1 MAVLDRGPRFGG
13 ADRTL
18 PVRKIMSGG
27 NQYSPERME
36 RESFRFDDVF
46 ADDTVDEAAV
56 RREAERFLS
65 RWSAD
70 DVAAVTAR
78 TRRLAALGVVG
89 LLAATFLPTST
100 VIADLLL
107 QAVYYTLVVEVGAM
121 GAIYY
126 LLRDVDRPAELLE
139 ADLGWAETA
148 GLLALVTLAYAAT
161 NARGGRIVWR
171 FAFKSAP
178 FAPDGRPPPLAAD
191 RESLAAWGRWLAGA
205 AAVVVVAD
213 VTWTVMTR
221 TGAGTVLAGLLDGA
235 GDIDPRPAV
244 TPLEAGV
251 LYATL
256 LVVGVLLA
264 VALSARR

>member
-1 MAVLDRGPRFGG
+1 MVGLGG
-13 ADRTL
+13 SWGTDRTF
-18 PVRKIMSGG
+18 PVRKVMSDG

-36 RESFRFDDVF
+36 RESFRFDDMF
-46 ADDTVDEAAV
+46 ADNTVDGTAV
-56 RREAERFLS
+56 RREAERFLI

-70 DVAAVTAR
+70 DIAAVTAR
-78 TRRLAALGVVG
+78 TRRLAALGIAG
-89 LLAATFLPTST
+89 LLAATLLPTT
-100 VIADLLL
+100 TAVADLLL

-126 LLRDVDRPAELLE
+126 LLRDVDRPTELLE
-139 ADLGWAETA
+139 ADLGWAGTA
-148 GLLALVTLAYAAT
+148 GLLALVALAYAAT
-161 NARGGRIVWR
+161 NARSGRIVWR

-178 FAPDGRPPPLAAD
+178 FAPGGRPPPLAAD
-191 RESLAAWGRWLAGA
+191 RESLVAWGRWLAGV
-205 AAVVVVAD
+205 AAVIVAAD
-213 VTWTVMTR
+213 ATWTVLTR
-221 TGAGTVLAGLLDGA
+221 TDAGTVLAELLDGA
-235 GDIDPRPAV
+235 GGVDPRPAV

>member
-1 MAVLDRGPRFGG
+1 MAGLGTSRGT
-13 ADRTL
+13 DRTL
-18 PVRKIMSGG
+18 PVRKVMSDG
-27 NQYSPERME
+27 NQYSPERMA

-46 ADDTVDEAAV
+46 ADDTVDETAI

-78 TRRLAALGVVG
+78 TRRLAALGIVG
-89 LLAATFLPTST
+89 LVAATLLPTST

-107 QAVYYTLVVEVGAM
+107 QAVYYTLVVEVGVM
-121 GAIYY
+121 GVIYY
-126 LLRDVDRPAELLE
+126 LLRGVDRPTEVLE
-139 ADLGWAETA
+139 VDLGWAGTA
-148 GLLALVTLAYAAT
+148 GLLALVVLAYAAT
-161 NARGGRIVWR
+161 NARAGRVIWR

-178 FAPDGRPPPLAAD
+178 FAPGGRPPPLAAD
-191 RESLAAWGRWLAGA
+191 GESLVAWGRWLAGM
-205 AAVVVVAD
+205 AAVIVAAD
-213 VTWTVMTR
+213 VTWAVLTR
-221 TGAGTVLAGLLDGA
+221 TDAGTVLAGLLDGA
-235 GDIDPRPAV
+235 GAVDPRPAV

-264 VALSARR
+264 VGLSARR

>member
-1 MAVLDRGPRFGG
+1 
-13 ADRTL
+13 
-18 PVRKIMSGG
+18 MSGG

-65 RWSAD
+65 RWSAE

-78 TRRLAALGVVG
+78 TRRLAALGVAG
-89 LLAATFLPTST
+89 LVAAALLPTT
-100 VIADLLL
+100 TAVADLLL
-107 QAVYYTLVVEVGAM
+107 RAVYYTLVVEVGAM

-126 LLRDVDRPAELLE
+126 LLRDVDRPTGVLE
-139 ADLGWAETA
+139 ADLGWAGTA
-148 GLLALVTLAYAAT
+148 GLLALVALAYAAT

-178 FAPDGRPPPLAAD
+178 FAPGGRPPPLAAD
-191 RESLAAWGRWLAGA
+191 RESLVAWGRRLAGV
-205 AAVVVVAD
+205 AAVVVAAD

-221 TGAGTVLAGLLDGA
+221 TGAGTVLAGLLDGV
-235 GDIDPRPAV
+235 GGVDPRPAV
-244 TPLEAGV
+244 TSLEAGA

-264 VALSARR
+264 ITLSVRR

>member
-1 MAVLDRGPRFGG
+1 MAGLSVSRGT
-13 ADRTL
+13 DRTL
-18 PVRKIMSGG
+18 PIRKVMSDD

-46 ADDTVDEAAV
+46 ADDTVDGTAV

-70 DVAAVTAR
+70 DIAAVTAR
-78 TRRLAALGVVG
+78 TRRLAALGIVG
-89 LLAATFLPTST
+89 LLAAMLLPTT
-100 VIADLLL
+100 TAVTDLLL
-107 QAVYYTLVVEVGAM
+107 RAVHYTLVIEVGAM
-121 GAIYY
+121 GTIYY
-126 LLRDVDRPAELLE
+126 LLRDVDRPTEVLE
-139 ADLGWAETA
+139 ADLGWAGTA
-148 GLLALVTLAYAAT
+148 GLLALVALAYAAT
-161 NARGGRIVWR
+161 NARSGRIVWR

-178 FAPDGRPPPLAAD
+178 FAPGGRPPPLAAD
-191 RESLAAWGRWLAGA
+191 RESLVAWGRRLAGV
-205 AAVVVVAD
+205 AAVVVAAD

-221 TGAGTVLAGLLDGA
+221 TGAGTVLAELLDGA
-235 GDIDPRPAV
+235 GGVDPRPTV